1 MSTLAYTVQTILADC
16 RTIASSGTDAAT
28 ARANVREA
36 VKGLFPPKPLQ
47 SDIDAIVQSDD
58 WKELDTGAREIFAV
72 AYFSAPREIDGDM
85 VDLLPEQVAL
95 YQADKKAAKG
105 FTESETRIR
114 KKAQDYVRT
123 AVKQNITQFIPV
135 AVDAKPAEKVEKLP
149 DANALLAA
157 FVEGLITLSEKS
169 PDTARALHNATAQ
182 WIEYARPY
190 IAQGKAIP
198 RKG

>member
-1 MSTLAYTVQTILADC
+1 MTTLANTVQTILADC
-16 RTIASSGTDAAT
+16 RTIATSGTDAAT
-28 ARANVREA
+28 ARSKVRDA
-36 VKGLFPPKPLQ
+36 VKALFPTEPVQ
-47 SDIDAIVQSDD
+47 ADIDAIVQSDE

-95 YQADKKAAKG
+95 YQADKKKAKG

-135 AVDAKPAEKVEKLP
+135 AVDAKPTEKVEKLP
-149 DANALLAA
+149 DATALLAA
-157 FVEGLITLSEKS
+157 FIEGLTTLSEKA
-169 PDTARALHNATAQ
+169 PDAARALHNATAQ
-182 WIEYARPY
+182 WIDYARPY

-198 RKG
+198 RKA